1 MCKGGVA
8 KYHMF
13 SLNPYEYY
21 SEADKRPDIGKTI
34 EYQLKP
40 VTRIQLEK
48 LLVMLDDPKFSHLF
62 FVFQDLIL
70 NVSSVMA
77 ETKLPIYAACLEMCK
92 NWWKDHYKDDLKK
105 SKTSLYNESERKDIY
120 NKIVEI
126 LDKDYA
132 SNPDTKI
139 CKKKVRNIFQA
150 ANQDMLAEAFE
161 NVGVTLSKDEK
172 NSLGL
177 RNPILHGSDVIKVQ
191 FDEDDNTG
199 YVDEIENKCF
209 IYHALI
215 WRFIM
220 KVIGYE
226 GMYID
231 VANLN
236 KLFRSSASNNA
247 RPLMKK
253 V

>member
-1 MCKGGVA
+1 
-8 KYHMF
+8 
-13 SLNPYEYY
+13 
-21 SEADKRPDIGKTI
+21 
-34 EYQLKP
+34 
-40 VTRIQLEK
+40 
-48 LLVMLDDPKFSHLF
+48 
-62 FVFQDLIL
+62 
-70 NVSSVMA
+70 
-77 ETKLPIYAACLEMCK
+77 
-92 NWWKDHYKDDLKK
+92 
-105 SKTSLYNESERKDIY
+105 
-120 NKIVEI
+120 
-126 LDKDYA
+126 
-132 SNPDTKI
+132 
-139 CKKKVRNIFQA
+139 
-150 ANQDMLAEAFE
+150 MLAEAFE

-177 RNPILHGSDVIKVQ
+177 RNPILHGSDVIEAQ

-236 KLFRSSASNNA
+236 KLFRSSYPQPTCWMS
-247 RPLMKK
+247 RHTDRYRHQR